1 MTFAVVEF
9 FQFHRAY
16 VIEEAQFH
24 VDVCHQ
30 MPRKHV
36 LSQLQQQ
43 IVVRIFDKLAQ
54 ITRKLRR
61 AQIKIVKCLEILY
74 IVFAVVSEPCA
85 DILVDPQLENV
96 QDELGDDLVGAGKD
110 LLDNGVVLT
119 AKRNN
124 CLENVFA
131 ANVTCLN

>member
-1 MTFAVVEF
+1 MIFAVVKF
-9 FQFHRAY
+9 LKFHRACI
-16 VIEEAQFH
+16 IEEAQFH

-30 MPRKHV
+30 MSRKHV

-54 ITRKLRR
+54 ITRKLRC
-61 AQIKIVKCLEILY
+61 AQIKVVKSLEILH

-85 DILVDPQLENV
+85 DILVDSQLENV
-96 QDELGDDLVGAGKD
+96 QDKLGDDLIGAGKD
-110 LLDNGVVLT
+110 LLDDGVVLT
-119 AKRNN
+119 AEWNN

-131 ANVTCLN
+131 ANVTGLN